1 MVSIKVFIISL
12 ILCII
17 LTLMFGFL
25 LFDQS
30 TKSFKKRITY
40 MIEWIAYW
48 LQRLWYAIIF
58 ITSGIFVVINF
69 DTCIQLSFTRNFN
82 GYNVVFLFFL
92 FLMLLPL
99 FDRFEG
105 FGINLKRRNQ
115 NSESAQAAIKAMDLD
130 NILSIDDLKKL
141 NKTENSDE

>member
-1 MVSIKVFIISL
+1 MISIEVFIFSL

-17 LTLMFGFL
+17 FTLMFGFL

-58 ITSGIFVVINF
+58 MASGIFVVINF
-69 DTCIQLSFTRNFN
+69 DVCIQLSFTRNFN

-92 FLMLLPL
+92 VLMILPL

-115 NSESAQAAIKAMDLD
+115 NSESAKAAIEAMNMD
-130 NILSIDDLKKL
+130 NILSVDELKNL
-141 NKTENSDE
+141 NKKEGLNE

>member
-1 MVSIKVFIISL
+1 MISIEVFIFSL

-58 ITSGIFVVINF
+58 MASGIFVVINF
-69 DTCIQLSFTRNFN
+69 DVCIQLSFTRNFN

-115 NSESAQAAIKAMDLD
+115 NSESAKAAIEAMNMD
-130 NILSIDDLKKL
+130 NILSVDELKNL
-141 NKTENSDE
+141 NKKEGLNE